1 MWAGVFTFSFMHSP
15 QIDTT
20 ESARLP
26 LAMPEELWAS
36 LSPAQRAVYRRA
48 EALLDIFSF
57 ERQVSLSRL
66 LSQGPQAEVLRAL
79 QVLGSMSLVD
89 IEEDDDDASVTLRGV
104 STGDQIEIEVRLEGS
119 GARVE
124 SENRHRR
131 EGNGED
137 DDEDDDENEAVRTL
151 PDSTIKVEGAALSL
165 SGTCPTLTFGLAS
178 KIVKTNSSTIF
189 DDIRCS
195 SITNMTRLEVL
206 GRPQGD
212 GTILATKVERED

>member
-89 IEEDDDDASVTLRGV
+89 IEEDDDDASVTLR
-104 STGDQIEIEVRLEGS
+104 
-119 GARVE
+119 A
-124 SENRHRR
+124 
-131 EGNGED
+131 
-137 DDEDDDENEAVRTL
+137 L
-151 PDSTIKVEGAALSL
+151 PDEHVRVTG
-165 SGTCPTLTFGLAS
+165 P
-178 KIVKTNSSTIF
+178 
-189 DDIRCS
+189 D
-195 SITNMTRLEVL
+195 
-206 GRPQGD
+206 GRPRWVFVARPLEAPEID
-212 GTILATKVERED
+212 RELLN